1 MKRILLAASVCAALF
16 TTAAAAAPQDEWVRQ
31 VRRYLLEAGR
41 RFEQQG
47 YELTHDIYTGSLN
60 DDAQEMVTLNLSI
73 GTEYQI
79 LGQCDEDC
87 TDLDLIL
94 YDAAGNQIDSDLL
107 DDDYPVV
114 SVVPRR
120 SGTYRVRV
128 SMATC
133 SVEPCRYGIGVFG
146 K

>member
-16 TTAAAAAPQDEWVRQ
+16 TTAAAATAQDEWVRQ
-31 VRRYLLEAGR
+31 VRRLLIAAGERLEA
-41 RFEQQG
+41 QG

-60 DDAQEMVTLNLSI
+60 DDAQGMVSLNLSI
-73 GTEYQI
+73 GTQYEI

-87 TDLDLIL
+87 TDLDLVL
-94 YDAAGNQIDSDLL
+94 FDPAGNQIDSDLL
-107 DDDYPVV
+107 EDDYPVV
-114 SVVPRR
+114 SVTPRR
-120 SGTYRVRV
+120 TGTYRVRV
-128 SMATC
+128 MMATC

>member
-16 TTAAAAAPQDEWVRQ
+16 TTAVAATAQDEWVRQ
-31 VRRYLLEAGR
+31 VRRLLIEAGR
-41 RFEQQG
+41 RFEAQG
-47 YELTHDIYTGSLN
+47 YEMTHDIYTGSLN
-60 DDAQEMVTLNLSI
+60 DDGSTMVTLNLSI

-87 TDLDLIL
+87 TDLDLVL
-94 YDAAGNQIDSDLL
+94 FDGAGNQIDSDLL
-107 DDDYPVV
+107 EDDYPVV

-120 SGTYRVRV
+120 SGSFRVRV